1 MKKMLLVES
10 EATGH
15 LSWIP
20 ADKLQE
26 YQAQQERLKAGEGK
40 ATEQE
45 ISALRSMLQT
55 YR

>member
-1 MKKMLLVES
+1 MRKMMLVES
-10 EATGH
+10 EATGN

-20 ADKLQE
+20 ADKMLE

-55 YR
+55 LR